1 MVRPAGLRTLS
12 LGLALLIGVPAIA
25 AAQLDCQIPTRER
38 VDTGTLNS
46 PALAPIRKIA
56 LAVEAIVKSNAVFMA
71 GARPIRVRTT
81 IDYALAEPRTAIVNV
96 RAYNK
101 AAWIAG
107 KCDVIPEADRGGGV
121 SDGAIHIVINDPRTF
136 FGGRLGDAELEAY
149 EEPVRTGEVAGFPE
163 YDGMYVLV
171 SEGRRVPWIPVTIAQ
186 ALDREERR
194 LRTRFEEWA
203 TQKARPWISEA
214 KIQESYELLKKIDA
228 AAAEEQRVAMMKVL
242 QEEKVRR
249 PKLEAEGD
257 AALAKELAALVA
269 YRASFS
275 PQQLQGQAS
284 PGAMRPGGGVRVDD
298 PKGRK
303 LVTVDPEFA
312 KLPAD
317 RLHLMRVFRGGVAQD
332 PVPGRYAWQRQS
344 NDALDYAALAAL
356 VK

>member
-1 MVRPAGLRTLS
+1 M
-12 LGLALLIGVPAIA
+12 A
-25 AAQLDCQIPTRER
+25 AAQLDCLVPTRER
-38 VDTGTLNS
+38 VSTGTLNS
-46 PALAPIRKIA
+46 AALAPIRKAA
-56 LAVEAIVKSNAVFMA
+56 LAVEAIVRKNAVFMA
-71 GARPIRVRTT
+71 GVRPIRVRTT
-81 IDYALAEPRTAIVNV
+81 IDYALDQPRTAIVNV

-101 AAWIAG
+101 GAWITG

-136 FGGRLGDAELEAY
+136 FGGSLGDPEMEVY

-163 YDGMYVLV
+163 YGGMYVLM
-171 SEGRRVPWIPVTIAQ
+171 SEGGRVPWIPVTIAQ

-194 LRTRFEEWA
+194 LRTRQDEWIK
-203 TQKARPWISEA
+203 QKERPWMSEA
-214 KIQESYELLKKIDA
+214 KLQESYELLKKINPA
-228 AAAEEQRVAMMKVL
+228 AADAQRDAMMKVL
-242 QEEKVRR
+242 QEERVRR

-257 AALAKELAALVA
+257 AALAKEMADLGA

-275 PQQLQGQAS
+275 PQQLQGQAT

-303 LVTVDPEFA
+303 LVTVDPAFS

-317 RLHLMRVFRGGVAQD
+317 RVHLLRVFRGGVAQD

-356 VK
+356 LR